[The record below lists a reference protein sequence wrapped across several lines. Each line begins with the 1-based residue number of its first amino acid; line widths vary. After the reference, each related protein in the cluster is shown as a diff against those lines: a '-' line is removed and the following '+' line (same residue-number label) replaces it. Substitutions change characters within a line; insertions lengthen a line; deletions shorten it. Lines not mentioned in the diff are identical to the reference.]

1 MEDMNGWMGCYGDDT
16 VPTPNIDRLATRG
29 VRFDRAYMPAGV
41 CSATRSAIALGAM
54 QTSLGVH
61 NHRSSRGRAPG
72 EVIHLP
78 KGVKT
83 AYEVFRDNGYYV
95 YNGGG
100 KNDFNFVWDIDDL
113 YDFDGR
119 RIGFGGP
126 HWQKRK
132 EGQPFFAQIQ
142 LRGGKN
148 SGKFRGSKIAGR
160 NDTDTDPA
168 KVDVPPY
175 YPDHPII
182 RREIAHHYDCIRQ
195 TDDEVGQIVAAL
207 QADRLLES
215 SIVFF
220 WTDHGMRLPRHKQW
234 LYEGGIR
241 VPLVVAGPSIAKG
254 SVRSDLVSGIDITTT
269 SLALAGIEPLRHME
283 GRNVFASDYEP
294 RQFVVSARDR
304 CDYTI
309 ERVRA
314 VTTKRFKYLRNF
326 LTDRPFMQ
334 PQYRDGRDYIEIG
347 RRLHLE
353 GKLDAV
359 QDFMWSETRVP
370 EELYDLEK
378 DPHEIRNLA
387 ADPKFADELEQHREM
402 LQSWIRTTG
411 DKGQAPESPE
421 SLRGVL
427 KRWSK
432 QAVNPEYDA
441 VGSQV
446 DADDVWTTAAG
457 KPAEA
462 AIALL
467 RGEPQLEMQQVFR
480 GERFPNIVVAVD
492 GTVIATWGSSSV
504 RARRSTDG
512 GKTWGDEIVIAKP
525 GFQAGG
531 LTVDETTGDIIA
543 FAEAHHPPAPLLVF
557 RSSDQGKTWKK
568 QDTAIGK
575 DSRGNVPSLH
585 MNEHGITLR
594 HGKHKG
600 RLLRPSRSYA
610 GKNDRAR
617 WPQHYTNAIYSDD
630 GGKTWKASEPFPAFG
645 TGEATVAELC
655 DGTIY
660 YNSRRH
666 WAEEG
671 ADPRRRWIAW
681 SRDGGVTWKDLSIC
695 KALPDGPQDTNY
707 GLMGGLARLP
717 VRGRDVFVFSNCISP
732 RGRNHGTV
740 WASFDGGKTWPVKRL
755 VFAGGFAY
763 SSTAAGRPQT
773 PSEGWIYVQFEG
785 GPKGGSTV
793 ARFNLSWLLA
803 GDKTGDG
810 ALPDWLAQ

>member
-1 MEDMNGWMGCYGDDT
+1 MKRPGHRLSCWLLFLVLATSLFTPFGSIVAEERPNIVWIFVEDMNGWMGCYGDDT

-387 ADPKFADELEQHREM
+387 ADPKFADELEQHR
-402 LQSWIRTTG
+402 
-411 DKGQAPESPE
+411 
-421 SLRGVL
+421 
-427 KRWSK
+427 
-432 QAVNPEYDA
+432 
-441 VGSQV
+441 
-446 DADDVWTTAAG
+446 
-457 KPAEA
+457 
-462 AIALL
+462 
-467 RGEPQLEMQQVFR
+467 
-480 GERFPNIVVAVD
+480 
-492 GTVIATWGSSSV
+492 
-504 RARRSTDG
+504 
-512 GKTWGDEIVIAKP
+512 
-525 GFQAGG
+525 
-531 LTVDETTGDIIA
+531 
-543 FAEAHHPPAPLLVF
+543 
-557 RSSDQGKTWKK
+557 
-568 QDTAIGK
+568 
-575 DSRGNVPSLH
+575 
-585 MNEHGITLR
+585 
-594 HGKHKG
+594 
-600 RLLRPSRSYA
+600 
-610 GKNDRAR
+610 
-617 WPQHYTNAIYSDD
+617 
-630 GGKTWKASEPFPAFG
+630 
-645 TGEATVAELC
+645 
-655 DGTIY
+655 
-660 YNSRRH
+660 
-666 WAEEG
+666 
-671 ADPRRRWIAW
+671 
-681 SRDGGVTWKDLSIC
+681 
-695 KALPDGPQDTNY
+695 
-707 GLMGGLARLP
+707 
-717 VRGRDVFVFSNCISP
+717 
-732 RGRNHGTV
+732 
-740 WASFDGGKTWPVKRL
+740 
-755 VFAGGFAY
+755 
-763 SSTAAGRPQT
+763 
-773 PSEGWIYVQFEG
+773 
-785 GPKGGSTV
+785 
-793 ARFNLSWLLA
+793 
-803 GDKTGDG
+803 
-810 ALPDWLAQ
+810 